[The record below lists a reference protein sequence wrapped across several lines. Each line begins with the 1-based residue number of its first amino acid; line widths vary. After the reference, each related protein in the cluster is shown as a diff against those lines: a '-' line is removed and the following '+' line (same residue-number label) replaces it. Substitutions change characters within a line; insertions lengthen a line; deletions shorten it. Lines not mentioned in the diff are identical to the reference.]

1 MSMEKVILTV
11 VKDLYVRASE
21 GEQVYGMIYGPAG
34 SAKTKVITDV
44 REEIPDITASLI
56 AHPSHN
62 TELKILNKILR
73 SLGGIETRDLERAID
88 RIKVLL
94 SKKPK
99 VLFVEEFHQLLKP
112 ELFLSTVKL
121 IQEET
126 GYRLPTL
133 FIGSP
138 ELPTIIKGFPEV
150 NIRTVY
156 RIDMRKL
163 FAEHLKEVIEEFRE
177 KYRVSVSGNV
187 GKTILKKGYTVYD
200 VEQIF
205 KLAQKTGSPVNE
217 ELLELYEV
225 AREEGYQEV
234 LAL

>member
-1 MSMEKVILTV
+1 MKRVILTV
-11 VKDLYVRASE
+11 VKDLYARALE
-21 GEQVYGMIYGPAG
+21 GEQVYAIIYGSAG
-34 SAKTKVITDV
+34 SGKTKALKDV
-44 REEIPDITASLI
+44 REEMPDITAFLI

-94 SKKPK
+94 SKRPK
-99 VLFVEEFHQLLKP
+99 VLWVEEFHNLLKP
-112 ELFLSTVKL
+112 HLFLSTIKL
-121 IQEET
+121 LQEET

-133 FIGSP
+133 FSGSP
-138 ELPTIIKGFPEV
+138 EILTIIKGFPEV
-150 NIRTVY
+150 NIRTIY

-163 FAEHLKEVIEEFRE
+163 FAENIKEIIEELRK
-177 KYRVSVSGNV
+177 KYGVSLSENV
-187 GKTILKKGYTVYD
+187 GKALLKKGYTVHD
-200 VEQIF
+200 AEQIF
-205 KLAQKTGSPVNE
+205 KLAQKTGSTVNE

>member
-1 MSMEKVILTV
+1 MSMNRVILTV
-11 VKDLYVRASE
+11 VKDLYVRALE

-34 SAKTKVITDV
+34 SAKTKVLKEI

-62 TELKILNKILR
+62 TELKILNKILHA
-73 SLGGIETRDLERAID
+73 LGGIETRDLERAID

-99 VLFVEEFHQLLKP
+99 VLFVEEFHKLLKP
-112 ELFLSTVKL
+112 HLFLSAVKL
-121 IQEET
+121 LQEET

-133 FIGSP
+133 FVGSP
-138 ELPTIIKGFPEV
+138 EVPTIIKSFPEV

-163 FAEHLKEVIEEFRE
+163 FAENIKDVIEELRT
-177 KYRVSVSGNV
+177 KYGVSVAGNV
-187 GKTILKKGYTVYD
+187 GKILLKKGYTAYD
-200 VEQIF
+200 AEQIF
-205 KLAQKTGSPVNE
+205 KLAQKTGSVVNE